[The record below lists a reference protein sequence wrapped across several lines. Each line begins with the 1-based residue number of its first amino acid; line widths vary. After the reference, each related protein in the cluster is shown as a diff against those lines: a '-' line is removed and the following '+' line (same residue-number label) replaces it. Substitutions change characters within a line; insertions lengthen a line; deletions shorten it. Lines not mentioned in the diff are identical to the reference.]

1 MVTEQPVIPPT
12 ESTMLD
18 SCTEPESVITQTK
31 STMLDSC
38 TEPESSTQ
46 NTATAADHS
55 TSELP
60 VSNDS
65 IHTGLMFNIN
75 ITSEQI

>member
-1 MVTEQPVIPPT
+1 MVTEQSAIPPTNSTMLDSCSEAESVNAQT

-18 SCTEPESVITQTK
+18 SCT
-31 STMLDSC
+31 DA
-38 TEPESSTQ
+38 ESSTQ

-60 VSNDS
+60 VSDNS
-65 IHTGLMFNIN
+65 IHTGVMFNIN
-75 ITSEQI
+75 ITSE